1 MSLGHTE
8 PITQKHT
15 LRKHPR
21 EESSEL
27 DLKAVRLREVL
38 QIAQDFRELVVG
50 QAVGW
55 VLGHKA
61 VPHSWCKALGAM
73 AEQVVTLEA
82 NSISV
87 LPLPTPT
94 PCPAPVHFPWHQRL
108 LITSP

>member
-38 QIAQDFRELVVG
+38 QIAQDYGTFDKRHKVSWSKILSGKQERNRGMSQCEAPGTKTG
-50 QAVGW
+50 Q
-55 VLGHKA
+55 
-61 VPHSWCKALGAM
+61 
-73 AEQVVTLEA
+73 
-82 NSISV
+82 
-87 LPLPTPT
+87 
-94 PCPAPVHFPWHQRL
+94 
-108 LITSP
+108 